1 MKVNLPDWLDE
12 DKLKEVITKLHHNTL
27 LYIAKLKESYG
38 DKFNNDE
45 KLQIYAE
52 YLGFDLIFKE
62 YKIEK
67 EVIESALITFNL
79 NINYT

>member
-1 MKVNLPDWLDE
+1 MKVNIPEWLDE
-12 DKLKEVITKLHHNTL
+12 D
-27 LYIAKLKESYG
+27 KLKESYG

-45 KLQIYAE
+45 KLQVYAE
-52 YLGFDLIFKE
+52 YLGFDFIFKE

-67 EVIESALITFNL
+67 EVIENALITFSL